1 MISTKKVL
9 FLGTLLGRGSGYLRE
24 LSIIFLFG
32 ISEQADEVIFLLTS
46 FDSLSA
52 VFSYGTITLLS
63 LNYITQKR
71 ASFIELKRY
80 FYLIGF
86 CYASLCSFL
95 IYSNSGFLNW
105 GMIVPF
111 VALLNIDYA
120 MNLTIQQF
128 ENDYTWTAFTNLFIN
143 LILIVCVF
151 IFPNYILFI
160 LFLIVGLFLRNYL
173 IKRYNSRKFDYLID
187 SEYISKEDKK
197 LLFLTIFGTGIF
209 YLIPIIDRFVASNF
223 NQMAIYNYADR
234 LMIFP
239 AVLVNLIF
247 IYPSIVKLKKD
258 DSHIINIFK
267 QHKILLLISLLITI
281 VPITFIHVFPL
292 SFESNILT
300 FIEFS
305 SIHFLHFFSFLI
317 ILSFIQI
324 FTIRSNFNLIILI
337 SFYMILLRIPI
348 YFFVSDITSYTFFT
362 LVIEIPL
369 ILTLLLIKYE
379 K

>member
-1 MISTKKVL
+1 
-9 FLGTLLGRGSGYLRE
+9 
-24 LSIIFLFG
+24 
-32 ISEQADEVIFLLTS
+32 
-46 FDSLSA
+46 
-52 VFSYGTITLLS
+52 
-63 LNYITQKR
+63 
-71 ASFIELKRY
+71 
-80 FYLIGF
+80 
-86 CYASLCSFL
+86 
-95 IYSNSGFLNW
+95 
-105 GMIVPF
+105 
-111 VALLNIDYA
+111 
-120 MNLTIQQF
+120 
-128 ENDYTWTAFTNLFIN
+128 
-143 LILIVCVF
+143 
-151 IFPNYILFI
+151 
-160 LFLIVGLFLRNYL
+160 
-173 IKRYNSRKFDYLID
+173 
-187 SEYISKEDKK
+187 
-197 LLFLTIFGTGIF
+197 
-209 YLIPIIDRFVASNF
+209 
-223 NQMAIYNYADR
+223 MAIYNYADR

-258 DSHIINIFK
+258 DLHIINIFK